1 MTKLYL
7 HLTTDTV
14 STDPTDMA
22 WIKVTP
28 KGWWKVKFDKA
39 THFDT
44 VEEIRLALIQPSFT
58 GVSGAM
64 IVVKQELTN
73 LGRP

>member
-7 HLTTDTV
+7 HLATDTF
-14 STDPTDMA
+14 TTGPTDLA
-22 WIKVTP
+22 WVSVTP
-28 KGWWKVKFDKA
+28 KGWWKVKFNKA
-39 THFDT
+39 TPFDT
-44 VEEIRLALIQPSFT
+44 LEEIRLALIQPSFT
-58 GVSGAM
+58 GLSGAM